1 MNEYIPTPTIG
12 EIITEE
18 FLKPLNMSEYT
29 LAKGIGL
36 SEQYTMEL
44 LEGNVQVTPE
54 LSRRL
59 SFFFG
64 MSELFFYR
72 LQQDI
77 NERNVFLANRESAYV

>member
-1 MNEYIPTPTIG
+1 MDEYISTPTVG

-18 FLKPLNMSEYT
+18 FLKPLNMNEYT

-36 SEQYTMEL
+36 SERLTKEFL
-44 LEGNVQVTPE
+44 KGNIQVTPA

-59 SFFFG
+59 SVFFG
-64 MSELFFYR
+64 MSETFFYM

-77 NERNVFLANRESAYV
+77 NERNAVLVDRELALA

>member
-1 MNEYIPTPTIG
+1 MDEYIPTPTIG

-18 FLKPLNMSEYT
+18 FLNPLNISMTT
-29 LAKGIGL
+29 LAEGIGL
-36 SEQYTMEL
+36 SEQFTREL
-44 LEGNVQVTPE
+44 LEGNIQVTPT

-59 SFFFG
+59 SVFFG

-77 NERNVFLANRESAYV
+77 NARNSVLVDKELALA

>member
-1 MNEYIPTPTIG
+1 MDEYIPTPTVG

-18 FLKPLNMSEYT
+18 FLKPLNMSESS

-36 SEQYTMEL
+36 SEQLTRAI

-59 SFFFG
+59 SAFFG

-77 NERNVFLANRESAYV
+77 NARNEVLVDRELAYA